1 MQKIEGNA
9 KTCKGRNLKKASSNG
24 VGVQTQAGKEAEWA
38 EYDKEVK
45 ERCSKFWVVYLGL
58 KGWMGDGSLQE
69 EKELAIA
76 GHWAAQKPTEHK
88 VKTRLW

>member
-1 MQKIEGNA
+1 MGWGSRPRRVRK
-9 KTCKGRNLKKASSNG
+9 LNG
-24 VGVQTQAGKEAEWA
+24 QSMTQ
-38 EYDKEVK
+38 EVK

-58 KGWMGDGSLQE
+58 EGWMGDGSLQE